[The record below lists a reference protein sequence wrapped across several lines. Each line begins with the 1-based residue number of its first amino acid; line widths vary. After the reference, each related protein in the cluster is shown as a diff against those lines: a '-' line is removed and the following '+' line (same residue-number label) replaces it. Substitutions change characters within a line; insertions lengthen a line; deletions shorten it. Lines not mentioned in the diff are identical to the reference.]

1 MVPTKVLTITTIKY
15 DIITITCNVSI
26 ICDVDTIKYDVLSIR
41 SIIKRNIKKNKKIK
55 RKKEL

>member
-1 MVPTKVLTITTIKY
+1 MVPIKVLTIATIKY

-41 SIIKRNIKKNKKIK
+41 NIIKRNIKNKKEK
-55 RKKEL
+55 RTIE